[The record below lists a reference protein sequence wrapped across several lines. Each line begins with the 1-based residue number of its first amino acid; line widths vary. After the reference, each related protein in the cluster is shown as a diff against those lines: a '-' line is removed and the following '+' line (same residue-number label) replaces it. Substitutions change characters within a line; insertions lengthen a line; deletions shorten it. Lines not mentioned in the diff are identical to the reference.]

1 MRRAGRFAIGM
12 ALLALC
18 GGPAQAAVIEP
29 ALDASLRS
37 MGTAETVS
45 VIVTFPKKINP
56 HSFDDRDQRLR
67 RFHLLQALKQEA
79 NGEPAKVRAFAEEH
93 GGQYIK
99 NLWAGHALAVT
110 ANPALIREIATLPGV
125 ESIRKDAVVRVFAV
139 KRSGTMRAPAL
150 AGPVP
155 GPMSRP
161 VMRRKAAASLKAE
174 SIGRETREPATPAS
188 YASTTTA
195 EWNLTAVKGPDLW
208 ALGFKGAGVVVASLD
223 TGVDVQ
229 HPDLAGQYRGG
240 ANSWYDPHG
249 EHMTP
254 ADKDGHGT
262 HAMSLAV
269 GRAGGG
275 TAIGMAPDAQW
286 VAVKLFND
294 AGFSRE
300 SVMHQS
306 LQWVLDPDGDASTDD
321 APDVV
326 NLSWAV
332 ATVNVCNR
340 VFQDELDVL
349 RASEIAVVM
358 SAGNSGPGA
367 SKSIS
372 PANNPGQL
380 SVGSVNHLATVS
392 TFSSRGPSAC
402 DGGLFPVLVAPGE
415 NVKAADLSFGGMPL
429 YATVAGTSFAAPHV
443 AGAMALLMNA
453 VPTATLP
460 VLESALKASAVPVG
474 TDGASSQAGPGLI
487 DTLAAYRAVLAGV
500 GSASAWKPG
509 EGRGARGER
518 EDIPSGQP

>member
-1 MRRAGRFAIGM
+1 MRRAGGFAIGM
-12 ALLALC
+12 LLLALC
-18 GGPAQAAVIEP
+18 EGPAQAAVIEP
-29 ALDASLRS
+29 ALDAALRS
-37 MGTAETVS
+37 IGTGETVP

-56 HSFDDRDQRLR
+56 HSFDDRDKRLR
-67 RFHLLQALKQEA
+67 RFHLLQALKEEA
-79 NGEPAKVRAFAEEH
+79 NGGPAKVRAFAEEH
-93 GGQYIK
+93 GGQNIK

-110 ANPALIREIATLPGV
+110 ANPALIREIASLPGV
-125 ESIRKDAVVRVFAV
+125 ESIRKDSVVRVFAV
-139 KRSGTMRAPAL
+139 KRSGTTTAPAL

-155 GPMSRP
+155 GSMSRP
-161 VMRRKAAASLKAE
+161 VMRRKSTASLKAE
-174 SIGRETREPATPAS
+174 SISRETREPATPAS
-188 YASTTTA
+188 YASTTTP

-208 ALGFKGAGVVVASLD
+208 ALGYKGQGVVVASLD
-223 TGVDVQ
+223 TGVDSQ

-240 ANSWYDPHG
+240 SNSWYDPHG

-262 HAMSLAV
+262 QAMSLAL

-286 VAVKLFND
+286 VAVKMFND
-294 AGFSRE
+294 AGFSRT

-340 VFQDELDVL
+340 AFQDELDAL

-367 SKSIS
+367 SRSIS

-380 SVGSVNHLATVS
+380 SVGSVNNLSTVS
-392 TFSSRGPSAC
+392 NFSSRGPSAC

-415 NVKAADLSFGGMPL
+415 NVKAADLSFGGMPN

-443 AGAMALLMNA
+443 TGAMALLMSA

-474 TDGASSQAGPGLI
+474 TDGASSQTGPGLI
-487 DTLAAYRAVLAGV
+487 DTLAAYRAILAWDG
-500 GSASAWKPG
+500 SAWKP
-509 EGRGARGER
+509 
-518 EDIPSGQP
+518 SGHP